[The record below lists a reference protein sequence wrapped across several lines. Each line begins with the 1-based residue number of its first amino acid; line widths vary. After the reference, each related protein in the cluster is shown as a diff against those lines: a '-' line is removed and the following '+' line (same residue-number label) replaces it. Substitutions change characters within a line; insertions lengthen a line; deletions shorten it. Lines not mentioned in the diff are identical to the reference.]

1 MFFDADGNYID
12 TPFNERRISIT
23 VEQLKRTNEVV
34 AVAGG
39 LGKARAIQVI
49 ASSGLITTNE
59 VAEDLLKRMEANA
72 DRKSVV

>member
-49 ASSGLITTNE
+49 ASSGLITCLITTNE
-59 VAEDLLKRMEANA
+59 VAEDLLKRMEH
-72 DRKSVV
+72 

>member
-39 LGKARAIQVI
+39 LGKARAIQAI
-49 ASSGLITTNE
+49 ASSGLITCLITTNE
-59 VAEDLLKRMEANA
+59 VAEDLLKRMEH
-72 DRKSVV
+72 